1 MSDMKK
7 ILTIPE
13 GTEQINWWDLDL
25 KGVTTLELP
34 ASLKTL
40 PFFYST
46 ARDLMEILVA
56 EGNPVVK
63 SIDGGLYSADGK
75 ILYFYPPAREGTLV
89 IPEGVTEISS
99 TALQTGRISSIVLP
113 RSLEKL
119 KSGTLAMDKL
129 ESITVAEGNPF
140 FKVVDGVLYDITGTR
155 LLCYPP
161 TLGGDFRVPDR
172 VTSVDMISAIVYKG
186 EHLTFHMGPQVDTL
200 TLPWDKTF
208 VTVCAPEGSYAERY
222 ARRVGCNFVAEG
234 EPVSPDDS
242 DQRKERT
249 LKEWRQNFTISTR
262 SAGLNISKYLRS
274 SKVVYLPDVMG
285 KAEVATVDKYAFPAD
300 VALLC
305 SKRLFLKLHP
315 NNRNAT
321 IRSFLTDPALFT
333 PEEKEYLLA
342 YLKKNRAMYLELYIK
357 NEDYDALGGC
367 LEAMPKVKTLME
379 DCFQLT
385 QQLNMPQVNFFL
397 LQKAAEKQG
406 GK

>member
-1 MSDMKK
+1 MSDTKK

-13 GTEQINWWDLDL
+13 GTEAIKWWDLDL
-25 KGVTTLELP
+25 NGVTTLMVP

-46 ARDLMEILVA
+46 AKDLEEILVA
-56 EGNPVVK
+56 EGNPVIK
-63 SIDGGLYSADGK
+63 SIDGGLYSADGTM
-75 ILYFYPPAREGTLV
+75 LYFYPPAREGRLV
-89 IPEGVTEISS
+89 IPEGVKEISP
-99 TALQTGRISSIVLP
+99 TALQHCGISSIVLP

-119 KSGTLAMDKL
+119 KSGTLAMENL

-155 LLCYPP
+155 LLCYPSSM
-161 TLGGDFRVPDR
+161 GGDFRVPDC
-172 VTSVDMISAIVYKG
+172 VTAVDMNSAIVYKG
-186 EHLTFHMGPQVDTL
+186 EHLTFHMGAQVDDL

-208 VTVCAPEGSYAERY
+208 ITVCAPEGSYAERY

-234 EPVSPDDS
+234 EPVSVDDS
-242 DQRKERT
+242 EQRKERA

-262 SAGLNISKYLRS
+262 SAGLNISKYLRG
-274 SKVVYLPDVMG
+274 SKIVYLPDVMG
-285 KAEVATVDKYAFPAD
+285 KAEVATVDKNAFPPD
-300 VALLC
+300 VAVLC

-321 IRSFLTDPALFT
+321 IRAFLTDPALFT

-367 LEAMPKVKTLME
+367 LKAMPKVKTLME
-379 DCFQLT
+379 ECLSLT
-385 QQLNMPQVNFFL
+385 QRLNMPQVNFFL
-397 LQKAAEKQG
+397 LQKQTNNG